1 MSNNYDLNSILDA
14 IDEINDSQKKK
25 SFTLDSVN
33 IDQIKEENS
42 ITLDSV
48 NIDQIKEE
56 NSINEGLLPITEKLI
71 LEAEEYSKKFK
82 NNSSVFAAPFEDVLI
97 LDKEYSEKNLEI
109 VNLEQIKNL
118 IIDDLYSAL
127 SKKVKKNTLKT
138 IFDLR
143 QKINELEKIIET
155 LSINKINEDSVQEN
169 IKINL
174 NKSVKEHN
182 INEEH
187 LINEN
192 SLLLD
197 DKHSINE
204 EDEDVSKVTIK
215 TLKIQNSLIKDFERN
230 EKKLRLKIIDLEQ
243 DISLLGNKKINI
255 VQNSDSVEKVNKLDQ
270 STPKIERESIFYREN
285 YERLI
290 IENNDFKK
298 KLINS
303 KQQITNFKNN
313 ITELEDAFENLN
325 NIISKNSITKI
336 NEFTKKITTGPES
349 SPKDSQKLVLSTPQ
363 IFDKDIK

>member
-1 MSNNYDLNSILDA
+1 MNNNYDLSSILDA
-14 IDEINDSQKKK
+14 IDEINDSKKKK
-25 SFTLDSVN
+25 SITLVADN
-33 IDQIKEENS
+33 TDQIKEEN
-42 ITLDSV
+42 L
-48 NIDQIKEE
+48 
-56 NSINEGLLPITEKLI
+56 INEDLLPITEKLI

-82 NNSSVFAAPFEDVLI
+82 NNSSVFPVTFEDVLI
-97 LDKEYSEKNLEI
+97 LDKEYSEKNSEI

-118 IIDDLYSAL
+118 IIDDLYSTL
-127 SKKVKKNTLKT
+127 SKKIKKNTLKT

-143 QKINELEKIIET
+143 QKINELEKTIET
-155 LSINKINEDSVQEN
+155 LSTNKTNEDSAQEN
-169 IKINL
+169 IEINL

-182 INEEH
+182 IGEEH
-187 LINEN
+187 LINED

-204 EDEDVSKVTIK
+204 EGEDVTKVTIE
-215 TLKIQNSLIKDFERN
+215 TLKIQNLLIKDFEIN
-230 EKKLRLKIIDLEQ
+230 EEKLRLKIVDLEQ
-243 DISLLGNKKINI
+243 DITLLGNKKINI
-255 VQNSDSVEKVNKLDQ
+255 VQNPDSVKKINKLDQ

-290 IENNDFKK
+290 IENDDLKK

-325 NIISKNSITKI
+325 KIISKNSITKI
-336 NEFTKKITTGPES
+336 NEFNKKVITGPES
-349 SPKDSQKLVLSTPQ
+349 LQKDSQKLVLSTPQ